1 MLSSARGRLVV
12 AVDCCYS
19 TRTATTF
26 ASFFVRLPFV
36 CASCYRRPPGG
47 ALSAVYC
54 MRVLLPAAAG
64 RCAVCCLLSAVCCL
78 LSAAAAAAAAAAVV
92 ASAAAAA
99 VVASAAA
106 AAVVASAVASA
117 ASVAAAIV
125 VDGAVVLVVSEVLLV
140 LWGQYNT
147 TSPRVAYPTQR
158 LARSKL
164 VLTAMYLPRPSGAS
178 ASAGLRSRLLLIT
191 MTCSILHFSL
201 PSLPP
206 FPSLPSLPSFP
217 PLLHFLVFLHFL
229 HFLATYYYSTII
241 IVPPSFFF
249 LCSFRVRLLTTTV
262 LSSL

>member
-1 MLSSARGRLVV
+1 MLLQHPYRYHLRFVLRS
-12 AVDCCYS
+12 
-19 TRTATTF
+19 F
-26 ASFFVRLPFV
+26 ALR
-36 CASCYRRPPGG
+36 
-47 ALSAVYC
+47 

-78 LSAAAAAAAAAAVV
+78 LSAVCCLSSAAAAAAVV
-92 ASAAAAA
+92 ASAAAAAA

-117 ASVAAAIV
+117 AAVAAAIV

-147 TSPRVAYPTQR
+147 TPPRVAYPTQR

-249 LCSFRVRLLTTTV
+249 LCSFRFRLLTTIV